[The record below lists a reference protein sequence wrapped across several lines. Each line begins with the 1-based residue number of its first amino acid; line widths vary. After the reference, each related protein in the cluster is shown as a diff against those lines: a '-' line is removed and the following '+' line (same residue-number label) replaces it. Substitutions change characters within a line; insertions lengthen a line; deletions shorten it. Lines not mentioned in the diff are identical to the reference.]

1 MAGFKATI
9 QSEFRY
15 FLSSLYSNILELFF
29 TICLFL
35 CSGLVALLI
44 FPKQRANYNNFIER
58 YPYTGETINSTQVGI
73 FIILIPCL
81 IILSVAIAFP
91 RKSDLFLAYL
101 SFIETLAVTLLIT
114 EVLKV
119 TVARPRPNYFS
130 YCGYDAS
137 TQQCHGPDKY
147 KRDAKLS
154 FPSGHSSNSFSSAT
168 WIVLWLT
175 HFFPQTQ
182 IWWILLKL
190 IPIGLAAYVAA
201 TRITDYMH
209 HVSDVVAGTLIGICV
224 GTFIFMSQQSR
235 IFLSSDHQDDEIPL
249 NPSES
254 IE

>member
-15 FLSSLYSNILELFF
+15 FLSSLYANILELFF

-44 FPKQRANYNNFIER
+44 YPKQRANYNNFIER

-119 TVARPRPNYFS
+119 TVARPRPN
-130 YCGYDAS
+130 
-137 TQQCHGPDKY
+137 
-147 KRDAKLS
+147 
-154 FPSGHSSNSFSSAT
+154 
-168 WIVLWLT
+168 
-175 HFFPQTQ
+175 
-182 IWWILLKL
+182 
-190 IPIGLAAYVAA
+190 
-201 TRITDYMH
+201 
-209 HVSDVVAGTLIGICV
+209 
-224 GTFIFMSQQSR
+224 
-235 IFLSSDHQDDEIPL
+235 
-249 NPSES
+249 
-254 IE
+254 